1 MKKELFMRAISLML
15 AAILCMG
22 LLAPA
27 STAVPAEGTTKL
39 EFTQVDNRA
48 VSAQITPAEFTQA
61 EDASPY
67 QATDVVRV
75 SILLDGK
82 STLEAGYSTLGIA
95 ENASAMSYRRNLA
108 RRQEAMVD
116 AISAEALEGEPLDV
130 VWNLT
135 LAANLISA
143 NVPYGK
149 IQAIRELAGIRD
161 VILETCYA
169 PCVVDREEADGPNM
183 ATSAYMIGSHH
194 AWAAGYTGAGSRV
207 AVIDT
212 GIDTDHQSF
221 DAAAF
226 EYALEQQN
234 AQPDLLDTDE
244 IRQKLSKLNIASL
257 GYPAKELYVS
267 SKIAFAFN
275 YVDENLDITHDH
287 DHQGE
292 HGSHVEGI
300 AAANAYIPN
309 GDGTFTPALEAVK
322 TQGVAPDAQIIAM
335 KVFGTGG
342 GAYDS
347 DYMAAIEDAIILE
360 ADAINLSLGSAMAGT
375 SRHSNAA
382 YQTILDNVVN
392 SDTVLVISAGNA
404 GGWADQTYGGY
415 LYDDGVNLDTLGSPG
430 SYTNSLAIASVDN
443 AGFTGTYFQEIGR
456 ASCRERV

>member
-1 MKKELFMRAISLML
+1 MKKKLFMRAISLML

-149 IQAIRELAGIRD
+149 IQAIQELAGIRD

-275 YVDENLDITHDH
+275 YAMWTRTWTLRMIMIIK
-287 DHQGE
+287 
-292 HGSHVEGI
+292 GSTVPMWR
-300 AAANAYIPN
+300 ALRRP
-309 GDGTFTPALEAVK
+309 TPIFPMEM
-322 TQGVAPDAQIIAM
+322 APLPRRWRRLKPRESHRM
-335 KVFGTGG
+335 RK
-342 GAYDS
+342 
-347 DYMAAIEDAIILE
+347 
-360 ADAINLSLGSAMAGT
+360 SL
-375 SRHSNAA
+375 
-382 YQTILDNVVN
+382 
-392 SDTVLVISAGNA
+392 
-404 GGWADQTYGGY
+404 
-415 LYDDGVNLDTLGSPG
+415 P
-430 SYTNSLAIASVDN
+430 
-443 AGFTGTYFQEIGR
+443 
-456 ASCRERV
+456 